1 MHAAQR
7 TLPATPP
14 VPNVQAPQPVAK
26 QSALDLRRQPL
37 SRCWGP

>member
-1 MHAAQR
+1 MHAAQL

-26 QSALDLRRQPL
+26 PALDLRRQPL